1 MIPYTIKDISD
12 YILWY
17 CNQKQYYVNAF
28 KLQQILYFL
37 QAEFLVAHATSL
49 FEDKIEA
56 VDWGIK
62 IKPIYDE
69 YKIFGSALIPYIED
83 SDITLSYF
91 ESIID
96 PKDIEEIDSI
106 IDIVGPYNWQQ
117 LREIICKQD
126 PWHFTY
132 YYCKNKEII
141 RSRIY
146 SFFYEKDRIK
156 LDE

>member
-1 MIPYTIKDISD
+1 MQYAIKNISD

-17 CNQKQYYVNAF
+17 CNQKQYCVNAF

-37 QAEFLVAHATSL
+37 QAEFLVAHETPL
-49 FEDKIEA
+49 FKDKIEA

-62 IKPIYDE
+62 IDPIYHE
-69 YKIFGSALIPYIED
+69 YRIFGSALILYIED
-83 SDITLSYF
+83 PDITLEYY

-96 PKDIEEIDSI
+96 PENIEEINGI

-117 LREIICKQD
+117 LRKIICKQD
-126 PWHFTY
+126 PWHYTY
-132 YYCKNKEII
+132 YYFEDKEII

-146 SFFYEKDRIK
+146 NFFYEKDK
-156 LDE
+156 TESDN